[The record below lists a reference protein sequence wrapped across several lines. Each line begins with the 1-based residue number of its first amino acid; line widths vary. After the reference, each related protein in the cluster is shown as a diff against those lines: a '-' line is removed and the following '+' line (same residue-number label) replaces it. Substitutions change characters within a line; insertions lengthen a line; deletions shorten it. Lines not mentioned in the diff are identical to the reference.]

1 MDNKYIIALLKCK
14 GIGNTRLFEFIKE
27 QDFNIDKIKLN
38 LNKLISN
45 DDYNNFIQILSDAEY
60 EIEANEKKE
69 IKLITILDEKF
80 PSKLY
85 TISDPVLYLYYKGN
99 IDLINTLSVAIIG
112 TRNPNELSKENS
124 YKLSSNLSKQGYTI
138 ISGLA
143 LGIDAIAHKSCV
155 ENKGKTIAVLPS
167 GIDNIQPTSNRG
179 LAEEIINSN
188 GCLVSEYSIET
199 VLNKF
204 NYAKR
209 DRIQSALSNVIIVPE
224 ANEKSGTMIAVNK
237 SKKEGKPVFQLTTN
251 NNKLID
257 NSIDIEKEDY
267 LYTIK
272 RAVELDV
279 QKEKQKELD
288 IINSKMNNEQISLFD
303 F

>member
-27 QDFNIDKIKLN
+27 QDFNIDKIKIN

-167 GIDNIQPTSNRG
+167 GIDNIQPKSNRG

-188 GCLVSEYSIET
+188 GCLVSEYPIET

-251 NNKLID
+251 DNKLID

>member
-27 QDFNIDKIKLN
+27 QDFNIDKIKIN

-60 EIEANEKKE
+60 EIEANEKKG

-188 GCLVSEYSIET
+188 GCLVSEYPIGT

-251 NNKLID
+251 DNKFID

>member
-27 QDFNIDKIKLN
+27 QDFNIDKIKIN

-188 GCLVSEYSIET
+188 GCLVSEYPIET

-251 NNKLID
+251 DNKFID

>member
-27 QDFNIDKIKLN
+27 QDFNIDKIKIN
-38 LNKLISN
+38 LNKLISK

-60 EIEANEKKE
+60 EIEANEKKG

-188 GCLVSEYSIET
+188 GCLVSEYPIGT
-199 VLNKF
+199 ILNKF

-251 NNKLID
+251 DNKLID

>member
-188 GCLVSEYSIET
+188 GCLVSEYPIGT

-251 NNKLID
+251 DNKFID

>member
-1 MDNKYIIALLKCK
+1 MNNKYIIALLKCK

-27 QDFNIDKIKLN
+27 QDFNIDKIKIN

-60 EIEANEKKE
+60 EIEANEKKG

-167 GIDNIQPTSNRG
+167 SIDNIQPISNRG
-179 LAEEIINSN
+179 LSEEIINSN
-188 GCLVSEYSIET
+188 GCLVSEYPIGT

-251 NNKLID
+251 DNKLIG

-267 LYTIK
+267 LYAIK
-272 RAVELDV
+272 RAIELDV

>member
-27 QDFNIDKIKLN
+27 QDFNIDKIKIN

-60 EIEANEKKE
+60 EIEANEKKG

-188 GCLVSEYSIET
+188 GCLVSEYPIGT

-251 NNKLID
+251 DNKLID

-267 LYTIK
+267 LYIIK
-272 RAVELDV
+272 RAVELNV

>member
-27 QDFNIDKIKLN
+27 QDFNIDKIKIN

-167 GIDNIQPTSNRG
+167 SIDNIQPTSNRG

-188 GCLVSEYSIET
+188 GCLVSEYPIGT

>member
-1 MDNKYIIALLKCK
+1 MNNKYIIALLKCK

-27 QDFNIDKIKLN
+27 QDFNIDKIKIN

-60 EIEANEKKE
+60 EREPNEKKG

-167 GIDNIQPTSNRG
+167 SIDNIQPISNRG
-179 LAEEIINSN
+179 LSEEIINSN
-188 GCLVSEYSIET
+188 GCLVSEYPIGT

-251 NNKLID
+251 DNKLIG

-267 LYTIK
+267 LYAIK
-272 RAVELDV
+272 RAIELDV

>member
-14 GIGNTRLFEFIKE
+14 GIGNTRLFEFIKK
-27 QDFNIDKIKLN
+27 QDFNIDKIKIN

-188 GCLVSEYSIET
+188 GCLVSEYPIGT

-251 NNKLID
+251 DNKLID

-288 IINSKMNNEQISLFD
+288 IINNKINNEQISLFD

>member
-38 LNKLISN
+38 LNKLITN

-188 GCLVSEYSIET
+188 GCLVSEYPIGT

>member
-27 QDFNIDKIKLN
+27 QDFNIDKIKIN

-60 EIEANEKKE
+60 EIDANEKKG

-99 IDLINTLSVAIIG
+99 IDLINSLSVAIIG

-188 GCLVSEYSIET
+188 GCLVSEYPIGT

-251 NNKLID
+251 DNKLID
-257 NSIDIEKEDY
+257 NSIDIEKENY

-272 RAVELDV
+272 RAIELDV

>member
-27 QDFNIDKIKLN
+27 QDFNIDKIKIN

-167 GIDNIQPTSNRG
+167 SIDNIQPTSNRG

-188 GCLVSEYSIET
+188 GCLVSEYPIGT

-237 SKKEGKPVFQLTTN
+237 SKKEGKPVFQLTTSD
-251 NNKLID
+251 NKLID

-272 RAVELDV
+272 RAIELDV

>member
-27 QDFNIDKIKLN
+27 QDFNIDKIKIN

-60 EIEANEKKE
+60 EIEANEKKG

-188 GCLVSEYSIET
+188 GCLVSEYPIGT

-251 NNKLID
+251 DNKLID

>member
-1 MDNKYIIALLKCK
+1 MDNKYIIALLKCN

-27 QDFNIDKIKLN
+27 QDFNIDKIKIN

-45 DDYNNFIQILSDAEY
+45 DDYNNFIQILSDTEY
-60 EIEANEKKE
+60 EIEANEKKG

-179 LAEEIINSN
+179 LAEEIINSH
-188 GCLVSEYSIET
+188 GCLVSEYPIGT

-251 NNKLID
+251 DNKLID

-288 IINSKMNNEQISLFD
+288 IINSKINNEQISLYD

>member
-27 QDFNIDKIKLN
+27 QDFNIDKIKIN
-38 LNKLISN
+38 INKLISN

-60 EIEANEKKE
+60 EIEANEKKG

-188 GCLVSEYSIET
+188 GCLVSEYPIGT

-251 NNKLID
+251 DNKLID

>member
-188 GCLVSEYSIET
+188 GCLVSEYPIGT

-237 SKKEGKPVFQLTTN
+237 SKKEGKPFFQLTTN
-251 NNKLID
+251 DNKFID

>member
-27 QDFNIDKIKLN
+27 QDFNIDKIKIN

-188 GCLVSEYSIET
+188 GCLVSEYPIGT

-251 NNKLID
+251 DNKLID

>member
-27 QDFNIDKIKLN
+27 QDFNIDKIKIN

-60 EIEANEKKE
+60 EIEANEKKG

-167 GIDNIQPTSNRG
+167 SIDNIQPISNRG
-179 LAEEIINSN
+179 LSEEIINSN
-188 GCLVSEYSIET
+188 GCLVSEYPIGT

-251 NNKLID
+251 DNKLID

>member
-27 QDFNIDKIKLN
+27 QDFNIDKIKIN

>member
-1 MDNKYIIALLKCK
+1 MNNKYIIALLKCK

-27 QDFNIDKIKLN
+27 QDFNIDKIKIN

-60 EIEANEKKE
+60 EIEANEKKG

-188 GCLVSEYSIET
+188 GCLVSEYPIGT

-251 NNKLID
+251 DNKLID

>member
-188 GCLVSEYSIET
+188 GCLVSEYSIGT

-251 NNKLID
+251 DNKFID

>member
-1 MDNKYIIALLKCK
+1 MNNKYIIALLKCK
-14 GIGNTRLFEFIKE
+14 GIENTRLFDFIKE
-27 QDFNIDKIKLN
+27 QDFNIDKIKIN

-60 EIEANEKKE
+60 EIEANEKKG

-167 GIDNIQPTSNRG
+167 SIDNIQPISNRV
-179 LAEEIINSN
+179 LSEEIINSN
-188 GCLVSEYSIET
+188 GCLVSEYPIGT

-251 NNKLID
+251 DNKLIG
-257 NSIDIEKEDY
+257 NSIDIEKEEIIQNDRVCN
-267 LYTIK
+267 LNCVMSNFNK
-272 RAVELDV
+272 R
-279 QKEKQKELD
+279 
-288 IINSKMNNEQISLFD
+288 I
-303 F
+303 

>member
-27 QDFNIDKIKLN
+27 QDFNIDKIKIN

-188 GCLVSEYSIET
+188 GCLVSEYPIET

-209 DRIQSALSNVIIVPE
+209 DRIQTALSNVIIVPE

>member
-27 QDFNIDKIKLN
+27 QDFNIDKIKIN
-38 LNKLISN
+38 LNKLISS

-60 EIEANEKKE
+60 EIDANEKKG

-99 IDLINTLSVAIIG
+99 IDLINSLSVAIIG

-167 GIDNIQPTSNRG
+167 GIDNIQPTSNRE

-188 GCLVSEYSIET
+188 GCLVSEYPIGT

-237 SKKEGKPVFQLTTN
+237 SKKEDKPVFQLITN
-251 NNKLID
+251 DNKLID
-257 NSIDIEKEDY
+257 NAIDIEKEDY

-272 RAVELDV
+272 TAIELDV

-288 IINSKMNNEQISLFD
+288 IINSKKNNEQISLFD

>member
-27 QDFNIDKIKLN
+27 QDFNIDKIKIN

-167 GIDNIQPTSNRG
+167 GIDNIQPKSNRG

-188 GCLVSEYSIET
+188 GCLVSEYPIET

>member
-188 GCLVSEYSIET
+188 GCLVSEYPIGT

>member
-27 QDFNIDKIKLN
+27 QDFNIDKIKIN

-60 EIEANEKKE
+60 EIEANEKKG

-167 GIDNIQPTSNRG
+167 SIDNIQPISNRV
-179 LAEEIINSN
+179 LSEEIINSN
-188 GCLVSEYSIET
+188 GCLVSEYPIGT

>member
-27 QDFNIDKIKLN
+27 QDFNIDKIKIN
-38 LNKLISN
+38 INKLISN

-60 EIEANEKKE
+60 EIEANEKKG

-167 GIDNIQPTSNRG
+167 SIDNIQPTSNRG

-188 GCLVSEYSIET
+188 GCLVSEYPIGT

-251 NNKLID
+251 DNKLID

>member
-27 QDFNIDKIKLN
+27 QDFNIDKIKIN

-60 EIEANEKKE
+60 EIEANEKKG

-188 GCLVSEYSIET
+188 GCLVSEYPIET

-237 SKKEGKPVFQLTTN
+237 
-251 NNKLID
+251 
-257 NSIDIEKEDY
+257 
-267 LYTIK
+267 
-272 RAVELDV
+272 
-279 QKEKQKELD
+279 
-288 IINSKMNNEQISLFD
+288 
-303 F
+303 

>member
-27 QDFNIDKIKLN
+27 QDFNIDKIKIN

-60 EIEANEKKE
+60 EIEANEKKG

-188 GCLVSEYSIET
+188 GCLVSEYPIGT

-209 DRIQSALSNVIIVPE
+209 DRIQSALSNVIIVPD

-251 NNKLID
+251 DNKLID

-288 IINSKMNNEQISLFD
+288 IINSKMNNKQISLFD

>member
-188 GCLVSEYSIET
+188 GCLVSEYPIGT

-251 NNKLID
+251 DNKFID

-272 RAVELDV
+272 IAVELDV

>member
-27 QDFNIDKIKLN
+27 QDFNIDKIKIN

-188 GCLVSEYSIET
+188 GCLVSEYPIET

>member
-27 QDFNIDKIKLN
+27 QDFNIDKIKIN

-60 EIEANEKKE
+60 EIEANEKKG

-188 GCLVSEYSIET
+188 GCLVSEYPIET

>member
-27 QDFNIDKIKLN
+27 QDFNIDKIKIN

-167 GIDNIQPTSNRG
+167 GIDNIQPKSNRG

-188 GCLVSEYSIET
+188 GCLVSEYPIET

-237 SKKEGKPVFQLTTN
+237 SKKEGKPVFQLTTSD
-251 NNKLID
+251 NKLID

>member
-27 QDFNIDKIKLN
+27 QDFNIDKIKIN

-60 EIEANEKKE
+60 EIEANEKKG

-188 GCLVSEYSIET
+188 GCLVSEYPIGT

-237 SKKEGKPVFQLTTN
+237 SKKEGKPVFQLTTSD
-251 NNKLID
+251 NKLID

>member
-188 GCLVSEYSIET
+188 GCLVSEYPIGT

-224 ANEKSGTMIAVNK
+224 ANKKSGTMIAVNK

-251 NNKLID
+251 DNKFID

>member
-27 QDFNIDKIKLN
+27 QDFNIDKIKIN

-60 EIEANEKKE
+60 EIEANEKKG

-188 GCLVSEYSIET
+188 GCLVSEYPIGT

-224 ANEKSGTMIAVNK
+224 ANEKSGTMIAVKK

-251 NNKLID
+251 DNKLID

>member
-1 MDNKYIIALLKCK
+1 MNNKYIIALLKCK
-14 GIGNTRLFEFIKE
+14 GIGNARLFEFIKE
-27 QDFNIDKIKLN
+27 QDFNIDKIKIN

-60 EIEANEKKE
+60 EIEANEKKG

-188 GCLVSEYSIET
+188 GCLVSEYPIGT

-251 NNKLID
+251 DNKLID

-279 QKEKQKELD
+279 QKEKQKKLD